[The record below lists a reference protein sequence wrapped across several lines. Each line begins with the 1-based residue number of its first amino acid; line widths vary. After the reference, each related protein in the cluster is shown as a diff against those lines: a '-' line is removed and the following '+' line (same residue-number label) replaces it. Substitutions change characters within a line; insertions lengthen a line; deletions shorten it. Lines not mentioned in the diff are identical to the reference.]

1 MFILFSLYLWIPLI
15 RFSFKFTDSDG
26 GVAAEFVQ
34 MLQDL
39 NAKNSEHELS
49 IEKFLT
55 KSEEAFFGKVRK
67 QKLDD
72 AASVRSSYRDSMWGT
87 PAVSMY
93 STPACMNFF
102 LFGTSELLNTASS
115 AEHACVLSARV

>member
-1 MFILFSLYLWIPLI
+1 
-15 RFSFKFTDSDG
+15 
-26 GVAAEFVQ
+26 

-72 AASVRSSYRDSMWGT
+72 AASIRSSYRDSMWGT

-93 STPACMNFF
+93 STAACMTFF
-102 LFGTSELLNTASS
+102 LFGTSELLNTSSS
-115 AEHACVLSARV
+115 AEHACVPSVRL